1 MKLISTALLAGTV
14 SAQTAGDYAALSARL
29 QGDLFL
35 PGDAGFAESSKLKN
49 PRLEDDGQ
57 RQPAAVVVA
66 QSTADVQ
73 EAVNFAAA
81 FDELAF
87 SVKSTGHCYNGN
99 CLAKDSLH
107 LDLSEMNEV
116 QIEESANGEITA
128 RAGPGVVFHQIYE
141 ACEEY
146 GAVVAVG
153 GMGSSVG
160 MVGFSSGGGHGPL
173 VRRFGLGADQL
184 VSTTVVLADG
194 SVVVADAENHSDL
207 FWAIR
212 GGGGGTWGVQVENQ
226 IRVHRAQNVYSLSC
240 FYPMASG
247 RGADAV
253 DVGTPVLAA
262 FLGTDLTRE
271 LPAEW
276 GVYAMGTKIP
286 FQPEALAGYDFVNMD
301 GSVQFEGVYVG
312 NGTLAEATASAAPL
326 MNLMPEYQ
334 TSCVVREEESF
345 LKWHTSKAATMDP
358 SGDTLRGYM
367 ESAFINVDTLGGGGD
382 GAIAAGEE
390 LAGIVVNTTLELGAT
405 SFAAWFGV
413 HLGGVI
419 KSKDADDTAVSTA
432 FRQAD
437 LVLEATAS
445 WIRAGA
451 DAAEVG
457 WAKDCSERVQ
467 AVEGVGSEQY
477 LNEADPDAED
487 FAHMF
492 WDESQYTRLQA
503 VKAEVDP
510 ENVFACWQCVEP
522 TK

>member
-1 MKLISTALLAGTV
+1 MKLLSAALLSTV
-14 SAQTAGDYAALSARL
+14 SAQTAEDYASLSARL

-35 PGDAGFAESSKLKN
+35 PGDAGFAENSKLKN
-49 PRLEDDGQ
+49 PRLEDDGM

-73 EAVNFAAA
+73 EAVKFASE

-99 CLAKDSLH
+99 CMAKDSLH
-107 LDLSEMNEV
+107 LDLSSMNDI
-116 QIEESANGEITA
+116 QIEEGADGEVTA
-128 RAGPGVVFHQIYE
+128 RAGPGVVFHELYE
-141 ACEEY
+141 ACEEF
-146 GAVVAVG
+146 GGVVAVG

-160 MVGFSSGGGHGPL
+160 LVGFSSGGGHGPL

-194 SVVVADAENHSDL
+194 SVVVADEENHSDL

-212 GGGGGTWGVQVENQ
+212 GGGGGTWGIQVETQ
-226 IRVHRAQNVYSLSC
+226 LRLHRAPSVYSLSC

-247 RGADAV
+247 VRGDSPV

-262 FLGTDLTRE
+262 FLGTDLTRA

-312 NGTLAEATASAAPL
+312 NATLEEATASAAPL
-326 MNLMPEYQ
+326 MNLMPEHQ
-334 TSCVVREEESF
+334 TSCVVREESSF
-345 LKWHTSKAATMDP
+345 LQWHTSKAATMDP

-382 GAIAAGEE
+382 GAIVAGEE
-390 LAGIVVNTTLELGAT
+390 LAGIVVNTTLALGAT

-413 HLGGVI
+413 HLGGQI

-437 LVLEATAS
+437 VVLEATAN

-457 WAKDCSERVQ
+457 WAKESMQ
-467 AVEGVGSEQY
+467 GIHGMEGVSGQY
-477 LNEADPDAED
+477 LNEADPDEEN
-487 FAHMF
+487 FAPMF
-492 WDESQYTRLQA
+492 WDSSQYTRLQA

-522 TK
+522 AK